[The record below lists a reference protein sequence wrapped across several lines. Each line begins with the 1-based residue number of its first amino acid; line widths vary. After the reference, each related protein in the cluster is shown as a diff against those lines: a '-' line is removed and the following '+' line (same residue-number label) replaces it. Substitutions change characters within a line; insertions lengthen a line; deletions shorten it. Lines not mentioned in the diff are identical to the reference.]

1 MVARI
6 STPSSYNTVLANLMV
21 AQQQQLAAGEQVGT
35 QKKGKDLKGF
45 ATNAEML
52 TAMRTVQARV
62 KMYQEQNAIVSD
74 RLATQDAA
82 LNQITDAAASTRQSI
97 ADAIAAGR
105 ADALM
110 EDVKAQLRNAIDGL
124 NTRYNGKFLF
134 AGGQIDT
141 KPVSAEGMADLT
153 SGPVASFLHNDT
165 YKAQAKLDDSTNV
178 TTGFLASDLGTDLLA
193 AYQAIQAFEEGPDG
207 PFNGKLTDAQSD
219 FLQSQLAT
227 WDSIRTNLTA
237 VTAQNGLAQKQVDD
251 VADRLVTREDT
262 VAGMI
267 GDVTDADMA
276 TAATQLQMAQIAVQA
291 SAQVFMTLQSSS
303 LLNLLK

>member
-6 STPSSYNTVLANLMV
+6 STTSSYNTVLANLMV
-21 AQQQQLAAGEQVGT
+21 AQQNQLEAGEQVGT
-35 QKKGKDLKGF
+35 QKKGKDLKDF
-45 ATNAEML
+45 ATSAEML

-62 KMYQEQNAIVSD
+62 KMYQEQNSIVAD

-82 LNQITDAAASTRQSI
+82 LNQITDAAGTTRQSI

-110 EDVKAQLRNAIDGL
+110 EDIKAQLRNAIDGL

-134 AGGQIDT
+134 AGGQIET
-141 KPVSAEGMADLT
+141 KPVSAQSMAELT
-153 SGPVASFLHNDT
+153 SGPVASFLHNDE
-165 YKAQAKLDDSTNV
+165 YKAQAKLDDSTTV
-178 TTGFLASDLGTDLLA
+178 GTGFLASELGEDLLA

-207 PFNGKLTDAQSD
+207 PFNGKLTTAQSN

-227 WDSIRTNLTA
+227 WDTVRTDLTA
-237 VTAQNGLAQKQVDD
+237 LTAQNGLAQKQVKD
-251 VADRLVTREDT
+251 VAERLVTRDDA
-262 VAGMI
+262 VKGMI

-276 TAATQLQMAQIAVQA
+276 MAATQLQMAQIAVQA